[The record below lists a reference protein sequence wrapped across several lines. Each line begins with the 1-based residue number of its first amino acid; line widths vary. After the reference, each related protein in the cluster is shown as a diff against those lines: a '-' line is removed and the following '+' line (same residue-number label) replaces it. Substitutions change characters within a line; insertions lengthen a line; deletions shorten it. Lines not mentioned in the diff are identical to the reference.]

1 MCIKRWGQGFQRSQK
16 NGVRSIFWKNKIMAK
31 VKILIKGYAREKDGE
46 EFASSATILIQDN
59 NLNII
64 IDPGMNR
71 EALLGGLAKE
81 RLKPEDI
88 NFVIVTHTHL
98 DHSLLAGIF
107 ENAKILDN
115 SDVYSFDG
123 KIAGHEGRVSN
134 TDIEIIKT
142 PGHDQFHCSV
152 LVKTEDLG
160 KVVIA
165 GDVFWWADEEEQ
177 KTDKQSLLE
186 HEDPYVKDEKA
197 LKESRERIL
206 NLADYIIPGH
216 GKMFKVKK

>member
-1 MCIKRWGQGFQRSQK
+1 
-16 NGVRSIFWKNKIMAK
+16 MAK
-31 VKILIKGYAREKDGE
+31 VKILIKGYAREKNGE
-46 EFASSATILIQDN
+46 EFASSTTTLIQDN

-64 IDPGMNR
+64 VDPGMNR
-71 EALLGGLAKE
+71 EALLSGLAKGN
-81 RLKPEDI
+81 LKTEDI

-115 SDVYSFDG
+115 SNVYSFDG
-123 KIAGHEGRVSN
+123 KIAGHEGKIPN

-160 KVVIA
+160 KVIIA

-216 GKMFKVKK
+216 GEMFKIKK

>member
-1 MCIKRWGQGFQRSQK
+1 ME
-16 NGVRSIFWKNKIMAK
+16 K
-31 VKILIKGYAREKDGE
+31 VKILIKGYAKEKDGE
-46 EFASSATILIQDN
+46 EFASSTTTLIREN

-64 IDPGMNR
+64 VDPGMNK
-71 EALLGGLAKE
+71 EALLSGLAKE
-81 RLKPEDI
+81 GLKTGDI

-98 DHSLLAGIF
+98 DHSLLSGIF

-115 SDVYSFDG
+115 NDIYSFDG
-123 KIAGHEGRVSN
+123 KISEHEGKVPN

-152 LVKTEDLG
+152 LVETENLG

-177 KTDKQSLLE
+177 KTDNQSLLE
-186 HEDPYVKDEKA
+186 HEDPYVKDKKT
-197 LKESRERIL
+197 LKESREGIL

-216 GKMFKVKK
+216 GEMFKVEKI

>member
-1 MCIKRWGQGFQRSQK
+1 
-16 NGVRSIFWKNKIMAK
+16 MAK
-31 VKILIKGYAREKDGE
+31 VKVLIKGYAREKNGE
-46 EFASSATILIQDN
+46 EFASSTTTLIQNN

-64 IDPGMNR
+64 VDPGTNR

-81 RLKPEDI
+81 SLKTEDI

-98 DHSLLAGIF
+98 DHSLLVGIF

-123 KIAGHEGRVSN
+123 KTGGHEGRVPN

-165 GDVFWWADEEEQ
+165 GDVFWWLDKEEQ

-186 HEDPYVKDEKA
+186 HKDPYVKDKKA
-197 LKESRERIL
+197 LRESRERIL

-216 GKMFKVKK
+216 GEMFKK

>member
-1 MCIKRWGQGFQRSQK
+1 MSGDPSAYCVIAQKDEYFDRIKY
-16 NGVRSIFWKNKIMAK
+16 MAK
-31 VKILIKGYAREKDGE
+31 VKILIKGYTREKNGE
-46 EFASSATILIQDN
+46 EFASSTTILIQDN
-59 NLNII
+59 GLNII
-64 IDPGMNR
+64 VDPGMNR
-71 EALLGGLAKE
+71 KALLGGLAKE
-81 RLKPEDI
+81 GLETKNI
-88 NFVIVTHTHL
+88 NFVVVTHTHL
-98 DHSLLAGIF
+98 DHSLLTGIF

-123 KIAGHEGRVSN
+123 KIGGHEGKVPN

-165 GDVFWWADEEEQ
+165 GDVFWWADGEEQ
-177 KTDKQSLLE
+177 ETDKQGLLE

-197 LKESRERIL
+197 LKESRKRIL

-216 GKMFKVKK
+216 GEMFKVKR

>member
-1 MCIKRWGQGFQRSQK
+1 
-16 NGVRSIFWKNKIMAK
+16 MAK
-31 VKILIKGYAREKDGE
+31 IKVLIKGYAREKDGE
-46 EFASSATILIQDN
+46 EFASSTTTLIQDN
-59 NLNII
+59 NLNVI
-64 IDPGMNR
+64 IDPGMDK
-71 EALLGGLAKE
+71 EALLGSLAKE
-81 RLKPEDI
+81 GLKTGDI

-115 SDVYSFDG
+115 SDIYSFDG
-123 KIAGHEGRVSN
+123 KIGGHEGRVPN

-160 KVVIA
+160 KVIIA
-165 GDVFWWADEEEQ
+165 GDVFWWTDEEEQ
-177 KTDKQSLLE
+177 KTDKQSLLK

-216 GKMFKVKK
+216 GEMFKVKR

>member
-1 MCIKRWGQGFQRSQK
+1 
-16 NGVRSIFWKNKIMAK
+16 MAK
-31 VKILIKGYAREKDGE
+31 VKILIKGYAREKNGE
-46 EFASSATILIQDN
+46 EFASSTTTLIQN
-59 NLNII
+59 SNLNII
-64 IDPGMNR
+64 VDPGMNR
-71 EALLGGLAKE
+71 EVLLGGLAKE
-81 RLKPEDI
+81 SLKTEDI

-98 DHSLLAGIF
+98 DHSLLVGIF
-107 ENAKILDN
+107 ENAKVLDN
-115 SDVYSFDG
+115 SDIYSFDS
-123 KIAGHEGRVSN
+123 KIGGHEGRVPN

-165 GDVFWWADEEEQ
+165 GDVFWWLDKEEQ

-216 GKMFKVKK
+216 GEMFRVS